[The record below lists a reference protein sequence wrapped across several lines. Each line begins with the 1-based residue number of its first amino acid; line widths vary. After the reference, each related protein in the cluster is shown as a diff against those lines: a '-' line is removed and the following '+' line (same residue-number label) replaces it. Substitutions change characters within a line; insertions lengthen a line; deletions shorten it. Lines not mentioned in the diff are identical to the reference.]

1 MAAKQRSKTNAG
13 RARQARP
20 VMNRFPAVLS
30 TALKSLVNMTVTAIT
45 SGAVLLCLFAAKRL
59 L

>member
-13 RARQARP
+13 RARQASP
-20 VMNRFPAVLS
+20 VLNRFPVVLS
-30 TALKSLVNMTVTAIT
+30 TALKSVVNMTVTAIT
-45 SGAVLLCLFAAKRL
+45 SGLVLLCLFAAKRL